1 MHIDVSAEDY
11 AGLVR
16 HAVAA
21 GYGNVEAF
29 LAALA
34 DEPTADPCGMLSED
48 EVRRSAAECDAGIRS
63 IEAGVGRDLR
73 EAMLELGRQRGYGQ
87 AQ

>member
-34 DEPTADPCGMLSED
+34 DEPTADPCGRLSED

-63 IEAGVGRDLR
+63 IEAGASRDLR